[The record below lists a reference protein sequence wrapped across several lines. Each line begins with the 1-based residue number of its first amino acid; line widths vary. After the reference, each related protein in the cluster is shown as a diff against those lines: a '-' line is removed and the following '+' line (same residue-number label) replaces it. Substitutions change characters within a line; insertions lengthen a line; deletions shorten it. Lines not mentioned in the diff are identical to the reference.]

1 MHQQIIDKIKAQ
13 YPRDVRKQVV
23 KSMLKSEKSNDRE
36 DIEFSYTSINQIFS
50 YVIGELQWKIA
61 SSSSGWDNTP
71 LSVMSECFPKIE
83 TTKWFQDK
91 QLDVKNIK
99 K

>member
-1 MHQQIIDKIKAQ
+1 MHQQIISTIKEQ
-13 YPRDVRKQVV
+13 YPRDIRKQVI
-23 KSMLKSEKSNDRE
+23 KSMLKSEKTNNRE
-36 DIEFSYTSINQIFS
+36 SIEFSYRSIDQIFS
-50 YVIGELQWKIA
+50 YVIGELKWKIA

-91 QLDVKNIK
+91 QLDIKNIK